1 MHKSEFPVEIQCARS
16 SDEEWCRRT
25 EHPIGLDENM
35 QKLPLELY
43 PEPEEGTEMH
53 ISDLIHKLA
62 NDGNVEVDFWIDDR
76 FPFTGL
82 DRRIC
87 RDCIFNKSITWEAC
101 KCDRLDKEEF
111 RRRYIRYRCEYHKT
125 TGTALSEYERKE
137 KEIRDQKIIRSF
149 IQSRLDYDPHAL
161 MDYDLRMLKDDLE
174 YGVTYESIKN
184 YKYFKGL
191 VNFEPDEAFEK
202 KVWEFNRLQNTIGYF
217 IILPMELAH
226 CRETYKPIRTHMA
239 KFLCRLERCLCGNG
253 RQCS

>member
-1 MHKSEFPVEIQCARS
+1 MKSNLSILTS
-16 SDEEWCRRT
+16 TLDEEWCRRT

-111 RRRYIRYRCEYHKT
+111 RRRYIRHRCEYHKT

-137 KEIRDQKIIRSF
+137 KEIRDQKIKEVFPIEESLKIIRSF
-149 IQSRLDYDPHAL
+149 IQSRLDYDPHAQGRRRVL
-161 MDYDLRMLKDDLE
+161 SDIRVHQELQILQPP
-174 YGVTYESIKN
+174 SQ
-184 YKYFKGL
+184 
-191 VNFEPDEAFEK
+191 PDAEHHRQLYHTSHGA
-202 KVWEFNRLQNTIGYF
+202 GP
-217 IILPMELAH
+217 LPGD
-226 CRETYKPIRTHMA
+226 I
-239 KFLCRLERCLCGNG
+239 
-253 RQCS
+253 

>member
-111 RRRYIRYRCEYHKT
+111 RRRYIRHRCEYHKT
-125 TGTALSEYERKE
+125 TGSALSEYERKE

-149 IQSRLDYDPHAL
+149 IQSRLDYD
-161 MDYDLRMLKDDLE
+161 LRMLKDDVE
-174 YGVTYESIKN
+174 YGLTYESIKN
-184 YKYFKGL
+184 YKSSSH
-191 VNFEPDEAFEK
+191 
-202 KVWEFNRLQNTIGYF
+202 RLNPMQNTIGNF